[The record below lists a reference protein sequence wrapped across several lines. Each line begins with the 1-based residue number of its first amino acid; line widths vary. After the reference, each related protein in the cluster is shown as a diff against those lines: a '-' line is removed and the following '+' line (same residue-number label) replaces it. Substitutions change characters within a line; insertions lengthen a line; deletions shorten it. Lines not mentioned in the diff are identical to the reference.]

1 MPGGRLT
8 QQERQQIAL
17 GLADGLAYAEIARRL
32 DRPTSTITRE
42 VMRNGGPT
50 AYRADLAHR
59 ATERRAH
66 RRRPAAP
73 RGPESAP
80 QPHGRDAE
88 AVREYEET
96 FTTVLMASGLP
107 KMTARVLTC
116 LFTTDAGS
124 LTASEL
130 VQRLQVSP
138 ASISKAITFL
148 ESQGLVRRERDER
161 RRERYVVDD
170 DVWYQ
175 STIASARANAQL
187 VETARQGVGVL
198 GPGTPAAARLEN
210 IARFLDFVSESI
222 TRAAEQA
229 REVLRSRACHSDR
242 HRPAGHSAGRRRAR
256 SAVGPAARRIVE
268 PRRRQP
274 PRRAAGDL
282 RAEVVDRLDGGR
294 TATKCRTGAQRCRC
308 QCPARAAGRASPAA
322 CSTPST
328 RTRSIS
334 WSTPSNSARCSV
346 MPSARQA
353 RRSRSSYAWSSA
365 LCQTIDRPPPPSR

>member
-66 RRRPAAP
+66 RRRKAAP
-73 RGPESAP
+73 REPGPPS
-80 QPHGRDAE
+80 QGDGRDAE

-96 FTTVLMASGLP
+96 FTTLLMQSGLP

-116 LFTTDAGS
+116 LYTTDAGS

-138 ASISKAITFL
+138 ASVSKAVALL
-148 ESQGLVRRERDER
+148 EGHGLIRRERDER

-175 STIASARANAQL
+175 SMIAAARSHAQL
-187 VETARQGVGVL
+187 AETARQGVRIL
-198 GPGTPAAARLEN
+198 GPDTPAAIRLEN
-210 IARFLDFVSESI
+210 IARFVDFVGENM

-229 REVLRSRACHSDR
+229 REILYVKA
-242 HRPAGHSAGRRRAR
+242 P
-256 SAVGPAARRIVE
+256 
-268 PRRRQP
+268 
-274 PRRAAGDL
+274 
-282 RAEVVDRLDGGR
+282 
-294 TATKCRTGAQRCRC
+294 
-308 QCPARAAGRASPAA
+308 
-322 CSTPST
+322 
-328 RTRSIS
+328 
-334 WSTPSNSARCSV
+334 
-346 MPSARQA
+346 
-353 RRSRSSYAWSSA
+353 
-365 LCQTIDRPPPPSR
+365 